1 MENNGKFLSFVDV
14 HQLNF
19 SHTVNCLEV
28 KHKPSSPSK
37 LADNFHLSC
46 LAIGNI
52 ILHSDPGE
60 RDYI

>member
-14 HQLNF
+14 HQFNF

-28 KHKPSSPSK
+28 KHKSSSPSK

-46 LAIGNI
+46 LAVGNI
-52 ILHSDPGE
+52 ILAL
-60 RDYI
+60 